1 MSNIHGVAAQGQ
13 SIWMD
18 EISRQLLEPEGL
30 AALVEGAAVTGVTS
44 NPTIFANA
52 IMRSTDYDEA
62 MRDLV
67 GRDADTIEIYTAL
80 ITRDIRDACDALK
93 PVWQKSGGADGF
105 VSVEVSPELANETEA
120 TIREARDWWKRVD
133 RPNLL
138 IKVPATPA
146 GIPAVRQLIGEGI
159 SVNVTL
165 IFSLE
170 RYQEVMNAYL
180 AGLETYA
187 QTGGDLSRINSVAS
201 FFVSRVD
208 TEVDNRLGRIG
219 TEGALALRGKAAIAN
234 ARAAYGLFL
243 ETFAG
248 ERWESLSSR
257 GARIQRPL
265 WASTSTKDPAYPD
278 TMYVDQLVAADTVN
292 TVPVKTIEAYQD
304 HGNPHPPVFGPV
316 EIADANTTLE
326 KLESVGIAYNDV
338 VQVLEDEGVQK
349 FADSYRELLD
359 SIDQKRVAIKG

>member
-18 EISRQLLEPEGL
+18 EISRRLLEPEGL
-30 AALVEGAAVTGVTS
+30 AAFVEGAAVTGVTS

-52 IMRSTDYDEA
+52 IVKSDDYDEA
-62 MRDLV
+62 MAELV
-67 GRDADTIEIYTAL
+67 ARDADTTEIYTAL
-80 ITRDIRDACDALK
+80 VTRDIRDACDALHS
-93 PVWQKSGGADGF
+93 VWLDKHGGDGF
-105 VSVEVSPELANETEA
+105 VSVEVSPELAHDTDT
-120 TIREARDWWKRVD
+120 TIQEARDWWKRVD

-138 IKVPATPA
+138 IKVPATRA
-146 GIPAVRQLIGEGI
+146 GIPAIRQLIGEGI

-170 RYQEVMNAYL
+170 RYQMVMDAYL
-180 AGLETYA
+180 DGLDLYA

-208 TEVDNRLGRIG
+208 SEVDKRLEEIG
-219 TEGALALRGKAAIAN
+219 TDEALALRGKAAVAN

-243 ETFAG
+243 GMFAG
-248 ERWESLSSR
+248 DRWEGLAGR

-265 WASTSTKDPAYPD
+265 WASTSTKNPAYPD
-278 TMYVDQLVAADTVN
+278 TMYIDELVVADTVN
-292 TVPVKTIEAYQD
+292 TVPVPTIEAYQD
-304 HGNPHPPVFGPV
+304 HGNPVPPVFGAA
-316 EIADANTTLE
+316 EIEEAAVTLRH
-326 KLESVGIAYNDV
+326 LAAVGIDYDDV

-349 FADSYRELLD
+349 FIDSYRELLN
-359 SIDQKRVAIKG
+359 SIDQKRTALDR

>member
-30 AALVEGAAVTGVTS
+30 AAMVDGSAVTGVTS
-44 NPTIFANA
+44 NPTIFANS
-52 IMRSTDYDEA
+52 IVRSADYDEA
-62 MRDLV
+62 LKELV
-67 GRDADTIEIYTAL
+67 DRDADTIEIYTAL
-80 ITRDIRDACDALK
+80 VTRDIRDACDALK
-93 PVWQKSGGADGF
+93 PVWQEKGGADGF
-105 VSVEVSPELANETEA
+105 VSVEVSPLLANETEA
-120 TIREARDWWKRVD
+120 TIQEARDWWKRVD

-146 GIPAVRQLIGEGI
+146 GIPAVRRLIGEGI

-170 RYQEVMNAYL
+170 RYQEVMDAYL
-180 AGLETYA
+180 DGLETYA
-187 QTGGDLSRINSVAS
+187 PTGGDLSRINSVAS

-208 TEVDNRLGRIG
+208 SEVDQRLEHIG
-219 TEGALALRGKAAIAN
+219 TEAALALRGKAAIAN
-234 ARAAYGLFL
+234 ARAAYGVFL
-243 ETFAG
+243 KTFSG
-248 ERWESLSSR
+248 ERWKALAAQ

-265 WASTSTKDPAYPD
+265 WASTSTKDPTYPD

-304 HGNPHPPVFGPV
+304 HGNPQPPVFGAT
-316 EIADANTTLE
+316 EIAEASATLAQ
-326 KLESVGIAYNDV
+326 LAAVGIDYEDV
-338 VQVLEDEGVQK
+338 VQVLEDEGVEK
-349 FADSYRELLD
+349 FAVSYRELLE
-359 SIDQKRVAIKG
+359 SIDQKRLAIQG

>member
-18 EISRQLLEPEGL
+18 EISRQLLKPDGL
-30 AALVEGAAVTGVTS
+30 AALVDGAGVTGVTS
-44 NPTIFANA
+44 NPTIFANS
-52 IMRSTDYDEA
+52 IVRSTDYDEA
-62 MRDLV
+62 LGELV
-67 GRDADTIEIYTAL
+67 GRDADTMEIYTAL
-80 ITRDIRDACDALK
+80 VTRDIRDACDALK
-93 PVWQKSGGADGF
+93 PVWEGKSGADGF

-120 TIREARDWWKRVD
+120 TIQEARDWWKRVD

-165 IFSLE
+165 IFSLH
-170 RYQEVMNAYL
+170 RYQAVMDAYL
-180 AGLETYA
+180 DGLEAYA

-208 TEVDNRLGRIG
+208 SEVDKRLEKIRS
-219 TEGALALRGKAAIAN
+219 GAAMALRGKAAIAN
-234 ARAAYGLFL
+234 ARVAYGLFL

-248 ERWESLSSR
+248 PRWELLSSQ

-278 TMYVDQLVAADTVN
+278 TMYIDQLVVADTVN
-292 TVPVKTIEAYQD
+292 TVPIKTIDAYQD
-304 HGNPHPPVFGPV
+304 HGNPHPPVFGHA
-316 EIADANTTLE
+316 EISEAKATLE
-326 KLESVGIAYNDV
+326 SLAAVGIDYDDV
-338 VQVLEDEGVQK
+338 VQVLEDEGVEK
-349 FADSYRELLD
+349 FIASFRELLN

>member
-30 AALVEGAAVTGVTS
+30 SALVDGAAVTGVTS

-52 IMRSTDYDEA
+52 IVGSTDYDEA
-62 MRDLV
+62 LHELV
-67 GRDADTIEIYTAL
+67 EREADTAEIYTAL
-80 ITRDIRDACDALK
+80 VTRDIRDACDALR
-93 PVWQKSGGADGF
+93 PVWQDTDGADGF

-120 TIREARDWWKRVD
+120 TIQEARDWWKRVD

-159 SVNVTL
+159 SLNVTL

-170 RYQEVMNAYL
+170 RYREVMDAYL
-180 AGLETYA
+180 DGLETYA

-201 FFVSRVD
+201 FFISRVD
-208 TEVDNRLGRIG
+208 TEVDKRLEQIG
-219 TEGALALRGKAAIAN
+219 TEEALALRGQAAIAN

-243 ETFAG
+243 EAFAG
-248 ERWESLSSR
+248 GRWDSLSAR

-265 WASTSTKDPAYPD
+265 WASTSTKNPDYPD
-278 TMYVDQLVAADTVN
+278 TLYVDELVVADTVN

-304 HGNPHPPVFGPV
+304 HGNPHPSAFGAS
-316 EIADANTTLE
+316 EIAGAEATLE
-326 KLESVGIAYNDV
+326 RLGAVGIDYDSV

-359 SIDQKRVAIKG
+359 SIEQKRLALHG

>member
-1 MSNIHGVAAQGQ
+1 MSNIHGVAARGQ

-30 AALVEGAAVTGVTS
+30 AALVEGSAVTGVTS

-52 IMRSTDYDEA
+52 IVKSNDYDEA
-62 MRDLV
+62 MADLV
-67 GRDADTIEIYTAL
+67 ARDATTPEIYTAL
-80 ITRDIRDACDALK
+80 VTRDIRDACDALR
-93 PVWQKSGGADGF
+93 PVWEQTGGADGF
-105 VSVEVSPELANETEA
+105 VSVEVSPELAHETDT
-120 TIREARDWWKRVD
+120 TIQEARDWWKRVD

-138 IKVPATPA
+138 IKVPATRA

-170 RYQEVMNAYL
+170 RYQMVMDAYL
-180 AGLETYA
+180 DGLDLYA
-187 QTGGDLSRINSVAS
+187 QTGGDPSRINSVAS

-208 TEVDNRLGRIG
+208 SEVDKRLERIG
-219 TEGALALRGKAAIAN
+219 TDHALALRGKAAVAN

-243 ETFAG
+243 DTFAG
-248 ERWESLSSR
+248 ERWEGLSAK

-265 WASTSTKDPAYPD
+265 WASTSTKNPAYPD
-278 TMYVDQLVAADTVN
+278 TMYIDELVVANTVN
-292 TVPVKTIEAYQD
+292 TVPVPTIEAYQD
-304 HGNPHPPVFGPV
+304 HGNPEPTVFGQA
-316 EIADANTTLE
+316 EIEEADATL
-326 KLESVGIAYNDV
+326 LALAAAGIDYDDV

-349 FADSYRELLD
+349 FVDSYRELLD
-359 SIDQKRVAIKG
+359 SVDQKRAALGG

>member
-1 MSNIHGVAAQGQ
+1 MSNIHGVAARGQ

-30 AALVEGAAVTGVTS
+30 AALVDGAAVTGVTS
-44 NPTIFANA
+44 NPTIFANS
-52 IMRSTDYDEA
+52 IVRSTDYDEA
-62 MRDLV
+62 LKELV
-67 GRDADTIEIYTAL
+67 ERDADTIEIYTAL
-80 ITRDIRDACDALK
+80 VTRDIRDACDALK
-93 PVWQKSGGADGF
+93 PVWQEKGGADGF
-105 VSVEVSPELANETEA
+105 VSVEVSPLLATETEA
-120 TIREARDWWKRVD
+120 TILEARDWWKRVD

-138 IKVPATPA
+138 IKVPATRA
-146 GIPAVRQLIGEGI
+146 GVPAVRRLIGEGI

-180 AGLETYA
+180 DGLESFA
-187 QTGGDLSRINSVAS
+187 RTGGDLSRINSVAS

-208 TEVDNRLGRIG
+208 SEVDQRLESIG
-219 TEGALALRGKAAIAN
+219 TEAALALRGKAAIAN

-243 ETFAG
+243 DTFSG
-248 ERWESLSSR
+248 QRWDALKAQ

-265 WASTSTKDPAYPD
+265 WASTSTKNPDYPD

-304 HGNPHPPVFGPV
+304 HGDPQPPAFGAT
-316 EIADANTTLE
+316 EIAEANETLQE
-326 KLESVGIAYNDV
+326 LAAVGVDYDDV
-338 VQVLEDEGVQK
+338 VQVLEDEGVEK
-349 FADSYRELLD
+349 FAVSYRELLE
-359 SIDQKRVAIKG
+359 SIDQKRIAIKG